1 MLEGGVGWACNLL
14 TDLLGH
20 WEKRNARAMEANVR
34 PTNLDTTTLAELFAR
49 YGGKTYQDKMAELM
63 GCLSLVTPF
72 KSLEELSAREDNAT
86 LDDFVAAGITSAED
100 LRQQFAEH
108 FYFGCEADDVI
119 TAWAFDWYP
128 GIQEVIA
135 DLRAA
140 APQTTIVLGGV
151 YATLCPQHAH
161 SLGADLVIDRTHLEP
176 LWHLLQL
183 TPRLHEPPLWEAYAD
198 LRVGVL
204 KLADGCPCKCT
215 YCSVPQVY
223 PPFVA
228 RPLERSLAEL
238 VWLRQCGARQVA
250 FYDDALLFKPDQLL
264 VPFLRQVMQRGL
276 ETHFHT
282 PNALNARFITKDIA
296 RLMVQ
301 AGFKTFYLGFESS
314 AYAWQR
320 RTGGKVYAHELAQA
334 VEHLVSAGADI
345 RQITAYLII
354 AHPQTAQQDVE
365 ASMHFAHRL
374 GLRLMLS
381 EFSPIPGTPD
391 GERCRAWVDLDEPL
405 WHNKTVFPL
414 VFLGAAEVQRL
425 KVLCRELNGKL
436 EGTPRLSADT
446 ATPPSALANPGSS
459 LDRPVPHPSPP
470 ALTAG

>member
-1 MLEGGVGWACNLL
+1 MQPRILL
-14 TDLLGH
+14 VNPPIYDFSAYDFWLKPYGLLRVAGYL
-20 WEKRNARAMEANVR
+20 RGQ
-34 PTNLDTTTLAELFAR
+34 AELALFDYLDRFHPLAPPDQPQRSDVWERGAFYAQSAAKPALFANIPRAYRR
-49 YGGKTYQDKMAELM
+49 YGLPRSLLQAFLTEQGPFDVALVQTVMTY
-63 GCLSLVTPF
+63 
-72 KSLEELSAREDNAT
+72 
-86 LDDFVAAGITSAED
+86 
-100 LRQQFAEH
+100 
-108 FYFGCEADDVI
+108 
-119 TAWAFDWYP
+119 WYP

-135 DLRAA
+135 DIRAY
-140 APQTTIVLGGV
+140 APQTRIVLGGV

-161 SLGADLVIDRTHLEP
+161 SLGADLVIDRAHLEP
-176 LWHLLQL
+176 LWQLLQL

-204 KLADGCPCKCT
+204 KLADGCPFKCT

-223 PPFVA
+223 PPFAA

-238 VWLRQCGARQVA
+238 AWLRQCGARQVA
-250 FYDDALLFKPDQLL
+250 FYDDALLFKPDQIL
-264 VPFLRQVMQRGL
+264 VPFLQQVVQRGL
-276 ETHFHT
+276 ETNFHT
-282 PNALNARFITKDIA
+282 PNALNARFITRDIA

-354 AHPQTAQQDVE
+354 AHPQTDQQDVE
-365 ASMHFAHRL
+365 TSMHFAHSL

-391 GERCRAWVDLDEPL
+391 GERCREWVDLAEPL

-414 VFLGAAEVQRL
+414 VLLGAAEVQRL
-425 KVLCRELNGKL
+425 KALCRELNG
-436 EGTPRLSADT
+436 SW
-446 ATPPSALANPGSS
+446 ANIAANS
-459 LDRPVPHPSPP
+459 
-470 ALTAG
+470 